1 MKALALVLLAALSGL
16 LATVALPAYCQHW
29 LAWIALVP
37 LLYAL
42 RRTSVRMAA
51 VLGFAFGAALGGAS
65 FFWVLGIADL
75 KARHFALM
83 VVVFS
88 LYYTAFGALYA
99 LANRRLGAWL
109 ILIAPALWVACE
121 YARGNFFFLAYPWN
135 FLAHS
140 QHENLAVIQIADI
153 TGAYGV
159 SFVLVAVNELLSEL
173 IDRERVAHWRLP
185 AAVTAVLL
193 GTTLVYGWHALAVDP
208 PFGGKLRVAIVQAD
222 VTSRNGMSLPE
233 QMRHLAAYAELTR
246 QAAAR
251 KPQLIVWPSSSL
263 PGPLSY
269 WMIGLMVSDIAG
281 RAGAPLLVGGAG
293 GDKFAAAREGERTFS
308 NSEFLM
314 SAAGTMQAR
323 YDKVRLTPFNEEVPL
338 EDIVHWPGWLTRVQ
352 KGFVRGDAYTVFRVG
367 EARFGSPIC
376 WENAFPDVFRRFV
389 AGGANFMVSVTN
401 EAVFGASSG
410 PYQTVAMNVF
420 RAVENRVTVARAATT
435 GVSAFIDA
443 RGRILERV
451 VDAAGND
458 LYVRGLLVRDVALA
472 EGTTFYTRHG
482 DAFAIAVAAAA
493 LLAIGVAAW
502 KRPA

>member
-1 MKALALVLLAALSGL
+1 MSLAALSGV

-42 RRTSVRMAA
+42 RRASLPGAA
-51 VLGFAFGAALGGAS
+51 VLGFVFGAALGGAS
-65 FFWVLGIADL
+65 FFWVLGIPDL

-88 LYYTAFGALYA
+88 VYYVGFGVLYA
-99 LANRRLGAWL
+99 LAHRRLSAWL
-109 ILIAPALWVACE
+109 VLIAPALWVACE

-140 QHENLAVIQIADI
+140 QHDNLALIQIADI

-159 SFVLVAVNELLSEL
+159 SFVLVAVNELASEL
-173 IDRERVAHWRLP
+173 VDRQRVAHWRLP
-185 AAVTAVLL
+185 AAATAALV
-193 GTTLVYGWHALAVDP
+193 GATLIYGWHSLATDLP
-208 PFGGKLRVAIVQAD
+208 AAGTLRVAIVQAN
-222 VTSRNGMSLPE
+222 VTAKNGMSVNE
-233 QMRHLAAYAELTR
+233 QMRHLAAYEQLTR
-246 QAAAR
+246 IAVAQ

-293 GDKFAAAREGERTFS
+293 GDKFAPARDGERPFS
-308 NSEFLM
+308 NSEFLV
-314 SAAGTMQAR
+314 STAGIMEAR

-338 EDIVHWPGWLTRVQ
+338 QGTVRWPSWLTGVQ
-352 KGFVRGDAYTVFRVG
+352 KGFVRGDAYTVFHVG
-367 EARFGSPIC
+367 DARFGSPIC

-389 AGGANFMVSVTN
+389 AAGANFMVSVTN

-410 PYQTVAMNVF
+410 PYQTIAMNVF

-435 GVSAFIDA
+435 GVSAFIDS
-443 RGRILERV
+443 RGRVLERV
-451 VDAAGND
+451 IDASGND
-458 LYVRGLLVRDVALA
+458 LYVRGLLVRDVPLGQA
-472 EGTTFYTRHG
+472 TTFYTRYG
-482 DAFAIAVAAAA
+482 DAFAMAVSVAG
-493 LLAIGVAAW
+493 LLAIGVAGWRRQA
-502 KRPA
+502 